1 MKQLFQILLII
12 SFLGIYSEAGIST
25 KSQILWDIAAASTSV
40 DNCSDEMLERP
51 RQYLQSFEF
60 QKAIDTLKDLEGCII
75 VSDLVLFM
83 KAEALMALSPE
94 DARKTYE
101 KLILTCELQPCSP
114 LLVKKARFALIELLL
129 LDDRNRAIKEL
140 ERYIEKYPLDDYA
153 HYLLAYL
160 KEKDGVDVSSIY
172 KRLFI
177 KNSSLSSL
185 IKDRI
190 NYNMLSPE
198 EFEEKIKGLLKLV
211 RYDEAELAIKKRL
224 EEEKNPLKIENLRR
238 FLGNIYFKEKRY
250 GEAAEEFLLSKE
262 YYLLGLSYLRSGN
275 DEEARKVINR
285 LINARDRRVVP
296 LAIAFARTLRDR
308 GDSGGAI
315 NYLERLLKYFPFD
328 SEQIQWAIAWTHY
341 RTGNYEEAKNR
352 LLELQKK
359 YKRPRYDYWLL
370 RIAEVYTKKSKD
382 FLGTPEVRKQIPET
396 GEGISSGYRKLIE
409 QDSGFYSLLAR
420 QRLEKLEGKE
430 ITEVVNAQA
439 SGPSILQTI
448 TPSSEDHN
456 FNPYRP
462 VFRRF
467 SIFLRLG
474 LKEELTE
481 EITALVKDCLAEAP
495 PWELPVT
502 LPEISSNSERP
513 APLKTSYSLY
523 LSNYET
529 SDCKEIL
536 KDIGFFFYS
545 AGQYYRAVALYSILK
560 TLPDMQVRIDDRYLY
575 PFIYPELLLNV
586 SRLYTV
592 DPYLLLSIIREESRY
607 NPEAISPAGA
617 RGLMQIMPYT
627 AERLIRA
634 TFDHQERYPKILNSS
649 WPQYLQNNSN
659 HSQRLYDPELN
670 IHLGALYFKRLLEQ
684 YKDIPLAI
692 AAYNAGERAVDSWLK
707 NGYSSVDEFIED
719 IPYGETMNYVKRV
732 LTTYEK
738 YLRIYGVK
746 R

>member
-1 MKQLFQILLII
+1 MIFWVP
-12 SFLGIYSEAGIST
+12 SVS
-25 KSQILWDIAAASTSV
+25 ASSDT
-40 DNCSDEMLERP
+40 CSDETFLLA

-60 QKAIDTLKDLEGCII
+60 QKAIDTLKDLEDCVI

-83 KAEALMALSPE
+83 KAEALSAFSSE

-101 KLILTCELQPCSP
+101 KLIHTCEFQPCSP
-114 LLVKKARFALIELLL
+114 LLVRKASFALIELLL

-140 ERYIEKYPLDDYA
+140 ERYIEKYPFDDYA
-153 HYLLAYL
+153 NYLLAYL
-160 KEKDGVDVSSIY
+160 KEKDGLDVSSIY
-172 KRLFI
+172 RRLFI

-190 NYNMLSPE
+190 DYNMLGPE

-224 EEEKNPLKIENLRR
+224 EEEKDPLRIENLRR
-238 FLGNIYFKEKRY
+238 LLGNIYFKKKRY
-250 GEAAEEFLLSKE
+250 REAAEEFLLSKE
-262 YYLLGLSYLRSGN
+262 YYMLGLSYLRSGN
-275 DEEARKVINR
+275 DEEAKKVIDR

-308 GDSGGAI
+308 GNFIDTI

-370 RIAEVYTKKSKD
+370 RIAE
-382 FLGTPEVRKQIPET
+382 LRKEIPET
-396 GEGISSGYRKLIE
+396 EEDIFLGYRKLVE

-420 QRLEKLEGKE
+420 QRLEKLEDKKVRLDIKAE
-430 ITEVVNAQA
+430 A
-439 SGPSILQTI
+439 SGPSILQTL
-448 TPSSEDHN
+448 TASFEDRSHDDYKTYQPDWHPKKSDD
-456 FNPYRP
+456 FLGTP

-467 SIFLRLG
+467 SIFLKLG
-474 LKEELTE
+474 LREELTE
-481 EITALVKDCLAEAP
+481 EITALVKDCMAGAP
-495 PWELPVT
+495 SWELPVT
-502 LPEISSNSERP
+502 LPEISSNSEKQATLR
-513 APLKTSYSLY
+513 TSYSLY
-523 LSNYET
+523 FSNSKT
-529 SDCKEIL
+529 NDCKEIL

-545 AGQYYRAVALYSILK
+545 TGQYYRAVALYSRLK
-560 TLPDMQVRIDDRYLY
+560 TLPEMQARIDDRFLY

-586 SRLYTV
+586 SRLYAV

-607 NPEAISPAGA
+607 NPGAISPAGA
-617 RGLMQIMPYT
+617 MGLMQIMPYT

-634 TFDHQERYPKILNSS
+634 TTFNHQERSQKILNTFLL
-649 WPQYLQNNSN
+649 QYRKNNSN
-659 HSQRLYDPELN
+659 YLQKLYDPELN

-684 YKDIPLAI
+684 YKEIPLAI
-692 AAYNAGERAVDSWLK
+692 AAYNAGEGAVDSWLK
-707 NGYSSVDEFIED
+707 KGYSSVDEFIED

-738 YLRIYGVK
+738 YLRIYGMK

>member
-12 SFLGIYSEAGIST
+12 SFLGIYSEAWGIAT
-25 KSQILWDIAAASTSV
+25 ASTLI
-40 DNCSDEMLERP
+40 DTCPDETLERS

-60 QKAIDTLKDLEGCII
+60 QKAIDTLKDLEGCVI

-114 LLVKKARFALIELLL
+114 LLVRKARFALIELLL

-140 ERYIEKYPLDDYA
+140 ERYIEQYPLDDYA
-153 HYLLAYL
+153 NYLFAYL

-190 NYNMLSPE
+190 NYNMLGPE

-224 EEEKNPLKIENLRR
+224 EEEKNPLRIENLRR
-238 FLGNIYFKEKRY
+238 LLGNIYFKEKRY
-250 GEAAEEFLLSKE
+250 GEAAEEFLISKE
-262 YYLLGLSYLRSGN
+262 YYMLGLSYLRSGN
-275 DEEARKVINR
+275 DEGAKKVIER

-308 GDSGGAI
+308 GDYERSI

-341 RTGNYEEAKNR
+341 RTGNYEEAKN
-352 LLELQKK
+352 LLSELQKK

-370 RIAEVYTKKSKD
+370 RIAE
-382 FLGTPEVRKQIPET
+382 GTSEVRKQILET
-396 GEGISSGYRKLIE
+396 GGDISPTVSFATDGYRKLVE
-409 QDSGFYSLLAR
+409 QDSGFYSLLAW

-430 ITEVVNAQA
+430 VKEVVNAQA

-448 TPSSEDHN
+448 TPSLEDYN
-456 FNPYRP
+456 FNPYQP

-467 SIFLRLG
+467 SIFLKHG

-513 APLKTSYSLY
+513 ATLKTSYSLY
-523 LSNYET
+523 FSNSET
-529 SDCKEIL
+529 KDCKEII
-536 KDIGFFFYS
+536 KNIGFFFYS
-545 AGQYYRAVALYSILK
+545 TGQYYRAVALYSRLK
-560 TLPDMQVRIDDRYLY
+560 TLQEMQVRIDDRFLY
-575 PFIYPELLLNV
+575 PFVYPELLLNV
-586 SRLYTV
+586 SRLYAV
-592 DPYLLLSIIREESRY
+592 DPFLLLSIIREESRY

-634 TFDHQERYPKILNSS
+634 TTFNHQERSQKILNSF
-649 WPQYLQNNSN
+649 WPQYLKNNSN

-684 YKDIPLAI
+684 YKEIPLAI
-692 AAYNAGERAVDSWLK
+692 AAYNAGERAVDLWLK

-732 LTTYEK
+732 LTTYDK

-746 R
+746 